1 LANAL
6 THEITRPLV
15 IVPTYNER
23 ANIPQLVPEILRVDP
38 RLHVLV
44 VDDSSPDGTALVVQ
58 QIMSSMPDNRVFL
71 ETRPGKLG
79 LAGAYIHGFNWAL
92 ARGYDFLIE
101 MDADWSH
108 QPKYLKQMLALAP
121 EFGFVIGSRYVPGGG
136 TLHWGLARKLLSRL
150 GSRYA
155 RWVLGIEIADFTGGF
170 NGWHAEVIQRV
181 CIDSIQSDGY
191 SFQIE
196 LKCRAAQS
204 GFTHSEF
211 PIVFDE
217 RRAGKSKMSAA
228 IACEAVWRIWTFRAP
243 VRASDTQTELR
254 QRHP

>member
-1 LANAL
+1 MTNR
-6 THEITRPLV
+6 IDRPLV

-23 ANIPQLVPEILRVDP
+23 GNVPQLVPEILRVDP

-44 VDDSSPDGTALVVQ
+44 VDDASPDGTALVVQ
-58 QIMSSMPDNRVFL
+58 QMISSMPDNRLFL
-71 ETRPGKLG
+71 ETRRGKRS
-79 LAGAYIHGFNWAL
+79 LAGAYIHGFKWAL
-92 ARGYDFLIE
+92 SRDYDFLIE

-108 QPKYLKQMLALAP
+108 QPKYLKEMLALAP
-121 EFGFVIGSRYVPGGG
+121 EFGFVIGSRYVPGSGS
-136 TLHWGLARKLLSRL
+136 LNWGLARRVLSRF

-155 RWVLGIEIADFTGGF
+155 RWVLGVGIADFTGGF
-170 NGWHAEVIQRV
+170 NGWHPDVIQRV
-181 CIDSIQSDGY
+181 CIDSIRSDGY

-196 LKCRAAQS
+196 LKCRAVQS
-204 GFTHSEF
+204 GFAHTEF

-228 IACEAVWRIWTFRAP
+228 IACEAVWRIWTFRASAP
-243 VRASDTQTELR
+243 ASDTQTELR